1 MVLFFKKKDA
11 YSRVPAIQLS
21 GVISRMK
28 LSFSQQVKNDLC
40 ALPHKKRCCR
50 RSFLYGCMFAARTFT
65 RERVELRADTPEIGA
80 HLRALL
86 SGVFGISCA
95 EGARLIITLPSELDS
110 IFGELGEGAH
120 LALNRSA
127 FGCELCRQA
136 FLRGAFVECGT
147 VNAPGRACHLEFSV
161 PDDDRC
167 TELVML
173 LSEPGLS
180 PGITLRRRTSSAGIY
195 FKGGEAVEDVL
206 NLIGAQKAAFA
217 LMDAKIVRE
226 LRNNANRCTNCDAA
240 NIFKTVDAA
249 QNQIEAISRVLASGS
264 AEVAPELLETA
275 RLRTENPDATLSEL
289 AALHV
294 PPLTKSG
301 VKHRLDRIL
310 KHLL

>member
-1 MVLFFKKKDA
+1 
-11 YSRVPAIQLS
+11 
-21 GVISRMK
+21 
-28 LSFSQQVKNDLC
+28 
-40 ALPHKKRCCR
+40 
-50 RSFLYGCMFAARTFT
+50 MFAARPFT
-65 RERVELRADTPEIGA
+65 PEHVELRADTTAIGA

-86 SGVFGISCA
+86 SDVFGIACA
-95 EGARLIITLPSELDS
+95 EGVRFTISLPSEIDT

-120 LALNRSA
+120 LALNRGA

-147 VNAPGRACHLEFSV
+147 VNAPGHACHLEFSV
-161 PDDDRC
+161 SDDGRC
-167 TELVML
+167 TELAML
-173 LSEPGLS
+173 LSELGQS

-195 FKGGEAVEDVL
+195 FKGGEAVEDIL

-226 LRNNANRCTNCDAA
+226 LRNNANRCANCDAA
-240 NIFKTVDAA
+240 NIYKTVDAA

-264 AEVAPELLETA
+264 ADIAPELLETA

-289 AALHV
+289 AALHI

-301 VKHRLDRIL
+301 VKPRLDRIQKL
-310 KHLL
+310 F